1 MRLHGPPK
9 ELVDTWS
16 ETRQKMVKEKLEIV
30 PIRVAVL
37 DDLDWDEL
45 TIERSDVGTEGY
57 EIA

>member
-9 ELVDTWS
+9 QLVATWP
-16 ETRQKMVKEKLEIV
+16 ETRQKMVKEKLEII

-37 DDLDWDEL
+37 DNVDWDEL
-45 TIERSDVGTEGY
+45 TIERSDEGTEGY